1 MNLCPVL
8 HNHRRDT
15 FKIEKT
21 AQEYLWQT
29 KKSDYM
35 VRSNPI
41 GLAEPSQR
49 RDGYAVG
56 GLGGGGGLYRSTEQI
71 SGGGNSGKIQTRP
84 RASSATP
91 EGAGEGGIGGWKRQ
105 AGKSS
110 PLNSSTGMIR

>member
-1 MNLCPVL
+1 
-8 HNHRRDT
+8 
-15 FKIEKT
+15 
-21 AQEYLWQT
+21 
-29 KKSDYM
+29 M

-56 GLGGGGGLYRSTEQI
+56 GLGDGGARYGSTEQI
-71 SGGGNSGKIQTRP
+71 PGESQNGGKIQTRP

-91 EGAGEGGIGGWKRQ
+91 EGAGEGGGRGGWKRQ

-110 PLNSSTGMIR
+110 SLNSSSGMIR